1 MLGSSPIEAW
11 TLVAST
17 TFSRLPAGLAH
28 DLLGLPVGVDVG
40 GVHEVDP
47 RVEGA
52 VDDPD
57 RVVVVRVAPGAEH
70 HRAEAE
76 GRDLDAGRAEGAVV
90 HGGEASACT
99 SLHFVAKVD
108 FAPGEEEGR
117 FGADQNQVGCGR
129 HPCPGCCRPRWS
141 SGGWCEWNRFD

>member
-28 DLLGLPVGVDVG
+28 DLLGLPAGVDVG

-57 RVVVVRVAPGAEH
+57 RVVVVLVAPVAEH

-76 GRDLDAGRAEGAVV
+76 GGDLDAGAAEGAVV
-90 HGGEASACT
+90 HGRQASG
-99 SLHFVAKVD
+99 
-108 FAPGEEEGR
+108 APGRG
-117 FGADQNQVGCGR
+117 
-129 HPCPGCCRPRWS
+129 
-141 SGGWCEWNRFD
+141 